1 MNTAQKSRMIGNKSL
16 NPKIEMFNPF
26 NRPFVDSNT
35 DEQPVVITK
44 FVIVSPKVVEYMID
58 DNTKIVAKC
67 TPCQCCACR

>member
-1 MNTAQKSRMIGNKSL
+1 MNSNCSVNEYTQ

-26 NRPFVDSNT
+26 SEPFSDLNEDKS
-35 DEQPVVITK
+35 
-44 FVIVSPKVVEYMID
+44 IVAKEVVEYMES

>member
-1 MNTAQKSRMIGNKSL
+1 MNTVQKSRILRSKTL
-16 NPKIEMFNPF
+16 NPRIEMFSPF
-26 NRPFVDSNT
+26 NKPFANLKPETQEAEIS
-35 DEQPVVITK
+35 K